1 MFNKFLK
8 VLRLNVIFTRVI
20 LLSFLVICS
29 VPNKIF
35 SITFWS
41 SWTMKCFKPC
51 LPGAVCICYDKW
63 IFSNRSIHAVRWK
76 TSTKLFV
83 LSSSS
88 IFLKA
93 SIWKLIIPLDIFY
106 TPSKRLLKF
115 FLTFFV
121 FLLQCNLQHQ
131 NWVHF

>member
-1 MFNKFLK
+1 MKKICRCFAWGIKLFFKSIMFNKFLK

-63 IFSNRSIHAVRWK
+63 IFSNRSIHAVPWK
-76 TSTKLFV
+76 NIHKVIRSV
-83 LSSSS
+83 LILYTFEGFNLEIAHSFGHFLYS
-88 IFLKA
+88 IKK
-93 SIWKLIIPLDIFY
+93 I
-106 TPSKRLLKF
+106 T
-115 FLTFFV
+115 
-121 FLLQCNLQHQ
+121 
-131 NWVHF
+131 